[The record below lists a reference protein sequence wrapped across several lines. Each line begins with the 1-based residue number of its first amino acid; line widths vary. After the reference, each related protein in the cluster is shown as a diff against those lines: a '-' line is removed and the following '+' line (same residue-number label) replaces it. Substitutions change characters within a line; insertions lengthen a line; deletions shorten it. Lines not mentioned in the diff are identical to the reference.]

1 MIDRVEYVDGNG
13 NPIWTSDIEYWEE
26 FIGYE
31 EEFIG
36 YENELGEIVMYE
48 F

>member
-1 MIDRVEYVDGNG
+1 MIDRIEYVDANG

-31 EEFIG
+31 TESGEVIMYD
-36 YENELGEIVMYE
+36 YEV
-48 F
+48 